1 MFYKVIDLLNAK
13 HTSYINISR
22 FDTNGNFHKDKQ
34 EILQFFVTFTK
45 LNKKFCSFF
54 HKDNKSKLKKT
65 AEAIK
70 ILQSLT
76 QKNIRGYQD
85 PVVTHSK
92 RQQRQYQDP
101 VVTHSKRQQRLSR
114 PCS

>member
-1 MFYKVIDLLNAK
+1 LNAK

-54 HKDNKSKLKKT
+54 HKDK
-65 AEAIK
+65 
-70 ILQSLT
+70 
-76 QKNIRGYQD
+76 YQ
-85 PVVTHSK
+85 VSNYRVLIASAVFK
-92 RQQRQYQDP
+92 YQ
-101 VVTHSKRQQRLSR
+101 VSE
-114 PCS
+114 